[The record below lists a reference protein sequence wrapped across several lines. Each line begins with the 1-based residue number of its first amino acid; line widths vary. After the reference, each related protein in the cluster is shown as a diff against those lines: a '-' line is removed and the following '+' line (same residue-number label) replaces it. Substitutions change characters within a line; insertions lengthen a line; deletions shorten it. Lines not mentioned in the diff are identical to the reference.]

1 MVKKICL
8 AGLIA
13 LILFLNLSSAYSE
26 ANTYLEEIILQ
37 KIMMKVPFANG
48 LKLVEYKLENG
59 LYSFK
64 FEGNNPFKAL
74 KIVYNSNNDKVE
86 YIDYYVNT
94 FMPFDKNLSVVY
106 SEDESIIL
114 AHNLISSITGE
125 EYQFVKSLSDD
136 EYIDESLEKPYIYKL
151 IFKKVINNLIVN
163 NREIV
168 VYINSHSGEVVKFF
182 GENLSEDVEY
192 DDTKNIKSVDEI
204 KSLYQRYVIPQLM
217 LYKEG
222 QKYQLVYIPSL
233 NPLFYGIDA
242 KSGIFT
248 DYKGNDIKEEMVT
261 LDFVKLKGNC
271 FNFKNPETIA
281 HDIARSLKID
291 KISLIKSGY
300 VNNFYLTGKPAVTYD
315 WNFTSLKDKILNI
328 NVAIDSHDRN
338 ILHLGFGYWSY
349 NEKNFKILDMEEA
362 KTYVKEHLYNYL
374 SCDFLVAYP
383 MNYRDNKI
391 YTFYRQ
397 TNNTIIS
404 NNYITI
410 ETNEEGIIK
419 KIIFNWD
426 YIDFPKIDNTINIQV
441 AQNIFMDSGF
451 KMYYFITENKKGK
464 LLYIPN
470 SLKFMIDASTGKKI
484 YYSSLN
490 WEED

>member
-1 MVKKICL
+1 MVKKFCL
-8 AGLIA
+8 AGLIV
-13 LILFLNLSSAYSE
+13 LMLFLNLSNVYSE
-26 ANTYLEEIILQ
+26 VNTSSEEKILQ
-37 KIMMKVPFANG
+37 KITMEVPFTKG
-48 LKLVEYKLENG
+48 LKLVEHNLQNG

-64 FEGNNPFKAL
+64 FEGNKPFKTL
-74 KIVYNSNNDKVE
+74 KIVYDSDKNKLD
-86 YIDYYVNT
+86 YIDYYVDT
-94 FMPFDKNLSVVY
+94 FTHFYNNLPVKY
-106 SEDESIIL
+106 SKGESIIL
-114 AHNLISSITGE
+114 AHNLISLITGE
-125 EYQFVKSLSDD
+125 EYQFVKSLLDE

-151 IFKKVINNLIVN
+151 IFKKVINNLIVD

-168 VYINSHSGEVVKFF
+168 VYIDSHSGEVVKFF
-182 GENLSEDVEY
+182 AENLSEEVEY
-192 DDTKNIKSVDEI
+192 EDTKNIKSVDEI
-204 KSLYQRYVIPQLM
+204 KSLYQRYVVPQLM
-217 LYKEG
+217 LYNDGK
-222 QKYQLVYIPSL
+222 KYRFVYIPSL
-233 NPLFYGIDA
+233 NPLFYAIDA

-248 DYKGNDIKEEMVT
+248 DYKGNDIKEEMAK
-261 LDFVKLKGNC
+261 LDFVKLNIKDSAL
-271 FNFKNPETIA
+271 KNPETIA
-281 HDIARSLKID
+281 QDIAKNLKID
-291 KISLIKSGY
+291 KISLLKSGY

-328 NVAIDSHDRN
+328 NVAIDFHDQSV
-338 ILHLGFGYWSY
+338 IHLGFGYWNY
-349 NEKNFKILDMEEA
+349 NEKNFRILDMEEA

-410 ETNEEGIIK
+410 ETNKEGIIK

-426 YIDFPKIDNTINIQV
+426 YIDFPKIDNTINTQV

-451 KMYYFITENKKGK
+451 KLYYFITENKKGK
-464 LLYIPN
+464 LVYIPN
-470 SLKFMIDASTGKKI
+470 SLEFMIDASTGKKI

>member
-151 IFKKVINNLIVN
+151 IFKKVINSLIVN
-163 NREIV
+163 NR
-168 VYINSHSGEVVKFF
+168 
-182 GENLSEDVEY
+182 VEY

-328 NVAIDSHDRN
+328 NVAIDSHDQN

-349 NEKNFKILDMEEA
+349 NKKNFRILDMEEA

-464 LLYIPN
+464 LLKLGGG
-470 SLKFMIDASTGKKI
+470 LKWTMKF
-484 YYSSLN
+484 
-490 WEED
+490 

>member
-1 MVKKICL
+1 MVKKFCL

-26 ANTYLEEIILQ
+26 ANPYSEEKILQEII
-37 KIMMKVPFANG
+37 MKVPFTRG
-48 LKLVEYKLENG
+48 LKLVEHKLQNG

-64 FEGNNPFKAL
+64 FEGSNPFKNL
-74 KIVYNSNNDKVE
+74 KIVYNSDNDKLE
-86 YIDYYVNT
+86 YIDYYENT
-94 FMPFDKNLSVVY
+94 FTPFDKNLSAKY
-106 SEDESIIL
+106 SKSESIIL

-125 EYQFVKSLSDD
+125 KYQFVKSLSDD

-151 IFKKVINNLIVN
+151 IFKKVINHLIVD

-168 VYINSHSGEVVKFF
+168 VYIDSHSGEVVKFF
-182 GENLSEDVEY
+182 GENLSEKVEY
-192 DDTKNIKSVDEI
+192 EGTKDIKSIGEI
-204 KSLYQRYVIPQLM
+204 KSLYQRYIVPQLM
-217 LYKEG
+217 AYKEG
-222 QKYQLVYIPSL
+222 KKYQLVYISSL

-242 KSGIFT
+242 KSGIFI

-261 LDFVKLKGNC
+261 LDFAKLKDDC
-271 FNFKNPETIA
+271 FNLKNPETIA
-281 HDIARSLKID
+281 QAIAKNLKID
-291 KISLIKSGY
+291 KISLLKSGY

-328 NVAIDSHDRN
+328 NVAIDSHDQN
-338 ILHLGFGYWSY
+338 ILHLGFGYWNY
-349 NEKNFKILDMEEA
+349 NEKNFRILDMEEA

-410 ETNEEGIIK
+410 ETNEEGIVK

-426 YIDFPKIDNTINIQV
+426 YIDFPKIDNTINTQV
-441 AQNIFMDSGF
+441 AQNIFIDSGF
-451 KMYYFITENKKGK
+451 KLYYFITENKKGK
-464 LLYIPN
+464 LVYIPN
-470 SLKFMIDASTGKKI
+470 SLEFMIDASTGKKI